1 MIALALFVLL
11 LLGGP
16 ALAFEEGS
24 EESAFRKV
32 GVLAHRGDN
41 AALERWQPTFD
52 AVANVVPGV
61 RFSVVPLSLQGVR
74 TALSNGE
81 IDYLFTNP
89 GHLYRLVEHFRLS
102 PMVALRTDRAGSPRT
117 GNRFGAVI
125 FARSDN
131 SQIRTLADIKGRKFA
146 AVAPDAFGGFEVA
159 AATLIGNGINPWR
172 DLDAIAFLGFP
183 QFNVIEAVMNGA
195 ADAGTVR
202 TGMLE
207 NAVAAGR
214 IRPRDV
220 HVLNASRVPGF
231 DLALSTEL
239 APEWVLSAT
248 SMVPEP
254 ERRQV
259 AITLLGLEE
268 EHPAVA
274 GAGYGGWTTVA
285 SDAAVRR
292 LIGTVDMAR
301 KTAPRLDPAAFWP
314 VGALAFVLSVAALA
328 YLRRRSGLPRPA
340 ILDGVPPAMPEP
352 VHLTS
357 REREILALV
366 GTGKTTKEIA
376 RDLGISPKTVEFHRS
391 HLMRKFDAHNMA
403 ELVLKA
409 GGTLAA

>member
-1 MIALALFVLL
+1 
-11 LLGGP
+11 
-16 ALAFEEGS
+16 
-24 EESAFRKV
+24 
-32 GVLAHRGDN
+32 
-41 AALERWQPTFD
+41 
-52 AVANVVPGV
+52 
-61 RFSVVPLSLQGVR
+61 
-74 TALSNGE
+74 
-81 IDYLFTNP
+81 
-89 GHLYRLVEHFRLS
+89 
-102 PMVALRTDRAGSPRT
+102 
-117 GNRFGAVI
+117 
-125 FARSDN
+125 
-131 SQIRTLADIKGRKFA
+131 
-146 AVAPDAFGGFEVA
+146 
-159 AATLIGNGINPWR
+159 
-172 DLDAIAFLGFP
+172 
-183 QFNVIEAVMNGA
+183 
-195 ADAGTVR
+195 
-202 TGMLE
+202 
-207 NAVAAGR
+207 
-214 IRPRDV
+214 
-220 HVLNASRVPGF
+220 
-231 DLALSTEL
+231 
-239 APEWVLSAT
+239 
-248 SMVPEP
+248 MVPEP

-268 EHPAVA
+268 EDPAVA

-301 KTAPRLDPAAFWP
+301 KSAPRLDPAAFWP